1 MNIFDAIREI
11 QLSLADAHAEI
22 ARLRWAHDHSMLHG
36 PVCDVDAKEHLCRIV
51 VGENEDGEEVK
62 SPWIPYSQIAGTR
75 KVHSVPSKGQQMT
88 MLSPNGDYLQAVA
101 VPFTW
106 SHNNPSPSEKGD
118 EDVDTRG
125 KTRTTQKDAS
135 FKREVDGVTEN
146 LSKQS
151 RSLTIHKD
159 EQGSTTV
166 DDAHPWEGNKAD
178 ALHSLE
184 ATKDGGFA
192 FKVKI
197 GNDQHEVKF
206 HPDNGIT
213 HSVNGGQHEISIHS
227 QNGITHK
234 SSQRVKIEAPQI
246 EHQGDIKV
254 IGSVIATKVIGS
266 QAGFLGNLQGV
277 SSGIGFPGGLTPPT
291 NW

>member
-22 ARLRWAHDHSMLHG
+22 SRLRWTHDHSMLHG
-36 PVCDVDAKEHLCRIV
+36 PVCDVDAKKQLCRMV

-88 MLSPNGDYLQAVA
+88 MLSPNGDYLQAIA

-106 SHNNPSPSEKGD
+106 SNNNLSPSENED

-135 FKREVDGVTEN
+135 FKREVDGVTES

-151 RSLTIHKD
+151 RLLTIHKD
-159 EQGSTTV
+159 EQNPTTV
-166 DDAHPWEGNKAD
+166 DDAHPWQGNKAD

-197 GNDQHEVKF
+197 GSDQHEIKF

-213 HSVNGGQHEISIHS
+213 HSVNGGQHEITVHP
-227 QNGITHK
+227 QNGIKHK
-234 SSQRVKIEAPQI
+234 SSQRVTIEAPQI
-246 EHQGDIKV
+246 AHSGDLMVSGSIHSARTIQSV
-254 IGSVIATKVIGS
+254 IGLIGPQIA
-266 QAGFLGNLQGV
+266 GV
-277 SSGIGFPGGLTPPT
+277 PGTPPNAT
-291 NW
+291 TW

>member
-11 QLSLADAHAEI
+11 QNSLADAHAEI

-106 SHNNPSPSEKGD
+106 SNHNPAPSEKGD
-118 EDVDTRG
+118 EDIETRG
-125 KTRTTQKDAS
+125 KMRITQKDAS
-135 FKREVDGVTEN
+135 YKREVDGVTESF
-146 LSKQS
+146 SKQA

-159 EQGSTTV
+159 EQNPTTV

-178 ALHSLE
+178 ALHTLK
-184 ATKDGGFA
+184 ATRDGGFA
-192 FKVKI
+192 FRVKI
-197 GNDQHEVKF
+197 GNDQHEVTF
-206 HPDNGIT
+206 HPDSGIT
-213 HSVNGGQHEISIHS
+213 HSVNGGQHEISVHPE
-227 QNGITHK
+227 NGIRHK
-234 SSQRVKIEAPQI
+234 SAAKVVIEASKIEHIGSLKVSGSILAS
-246 EHQGDIKV
+246 KV
-254 IGSVIATKVIGS
+254 I
-266 QAGFLGNLQGV
+266 Q
-277 SSGIGFPGGLTPPT
+277 SSMGLKGPLALSAPGDPGDADT
-291 NW
+291 W

>member
-11 QLSLADAHAEI
+11 QNSLAEAHAEI

-75 KVHSVPSKGQQMT
+75 KVHSVPSHGQQMT

-106 SHNNPSPSEKGD
+106 SNHNPSPSENGD
-118 EDVDTRG
+118 EDIETRG
-125 KTRTTQKDAS
+125 KMRTTQKDAF
-135 FKREVDGVTEN
+135 FKREVDGVTEI

-159 EQGSTTV
+159 ELNLANV
-166 DDAHPWEGNKAD
+166 DDAHPWQGNKAD
-178 ALHSLE
+178 GLHSLE
-184 ATKDGGFA
+184 ATKDGGFV

-197 GNDQHEVKF
+197 GNDQHEIQF
-206 HPDNGIT
+206 HPGNGIM
-213 HSVNGGQHEISIHS
+213 HSVNAGQHEIAIHP
-227 QNGITHK
+227 QNGIKHK
-234 SSQRVKIEAPQI
+234 SSQRVTIEAPQI
-246 EHQGDIKV
+246 QHRGDLMVSGSIHSGKTIQSV
-254 IGSVIATKVIGS
+254 IGLIGPQIAGT
-266 QAGFLGNLQGV
+266 
-277 SSGIGFPGGLTPPT
+277 PGAPPNAT
-291 NW
+291 TW

>member
-11 QLSLADAHAEI
+11 QNSLADAHAEI

-106 SHNNPSPSEKGD
+106 SNHNPSPSEKGD
-118 EDVDTRG
+118 EDIETRG
-125 KTRTTQKDAS
+125 KTRITQKDAS
-135 FKREVDGVTEN
+135 YKREVDGVTESF
-146 LSKQS
+146 SKQA

-159 EQGSTTV
+159 EQNPTTV

-178 ALHSLE
+178 ALHTLE

-192 FKVKI
+192 FRVKI
-197 GNDQHEVKF
+197 GEDQHEVTF
-206 HPDNGIT
+206 HPDSGIT
-213 HSVNGGQHEISIHS
+213 HSVNGGQHEISVHPE
-227 QNGITHK
+227 NGITHK

-246 EHQGDIKV
+246 EHQGDLMVSGSIHSSKTIQSV
-254 IGSVIATKVIGS
+254 VGLIGPQIAG
-266 QAGFLGNLQGV
+266 A
-277 SSGIGFPGGLTPPT
+277 PGTPPNAT
-291 NW
+291 TW

>member
-11 QLSLADAHAEI
+11 QNSLAEAHAEI

-106 SHNNPSPSEKGD
+106 SNHNPSPSENGD
-118 EDVDTRG
+118 EDVETRG

-135 FKREVDGVTEN
+135 FKREVDGVTES
-146 LSKQS
+146 LWKQT

-159 EQGSTTV
+159 ERNPATV
-166 DDAHPWEGNKAD
+166 DDKHPWQGNKAD

-192 FKVKI
+192 FKVNI
-197 GNDQHEVKF
+197 GDAQHEIKF

-213 HSVNGGQHEISIHS
+213 HSVNGGQHEITVHP
-227 QNGITHK
+227 QNGIKHK
-234 SSQRVKIEAPQI
+234 SSAMIVVEASKIEHIGSLKVSGSIHA
-246 EHQGDIKV
+246 GKV
-254 IGSVIATKVIGS
+254 IQSAMGLKGPLTQSM
-266 QAGFLGNLQGV
+266 
-277 SSGIGFPGGLTPPT
+277 PGDPGDADT
-291 NW
+291 W

>member
-11 QLSLADAHAEI
+11 QLSLAEAHAEI
-22 ARLRWAHDHSMLHG
+22 SRLRWAHDHSMLHG
-36 PVCDVDAKEHLCRIV
+36 PVCDVDAKKQLCRMV

-106 SHNNPSPSEKGD
+106 SNNNLSPSENED

-159 EQGSTTV
+159 EQNPTTV
-166 DDAHPWEGNKAD
+166 DDAHPWQGNKAD

-197 GNDQHEVKF
+197 GSDQHEIKF

-213 HSVNGGQHEISIHS
+213 HSVNGGQHEITVHP
-227 QNGITHK
+227 QNGIKHK
-234 SSQRVKIEAPQI
+234 SSQRVTIEAPQI
-246 EHQGDIKV
+246 AHSGDLMVSGSIHSARTIQSV
-254 IGSVIATKVIGS
+254 IGLIGPQIA
-266 QAGFLGNLQGV
+266 GV
-277 SSGIGFPGGLTPPT
+277 PGTPPNAT
-291 NW
+291 TW